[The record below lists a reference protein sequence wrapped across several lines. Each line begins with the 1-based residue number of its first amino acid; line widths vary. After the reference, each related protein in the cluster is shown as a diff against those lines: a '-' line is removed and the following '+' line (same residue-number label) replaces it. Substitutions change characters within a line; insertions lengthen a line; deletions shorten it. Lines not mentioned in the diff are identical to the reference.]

1 MNLRV
6 CNVFVGSPGL
16 KLKEIKNILGCKTL
30 DFEAAYSFIE
40 VYTQQS
46 GLNYG
51 KTSFSILQAS

>member
-1 MNLRV
+1 M
-6 CNVFVGSPGL
+6 GSPGL
-16 KLKEIKNILGCKTL
+16 KLKEIKNILGCKTI